1 MRSLHGDAAQTSV
14 MSVVFPQQELM
25 RSLSRKLKVLGEAQ
39 QSLQEDIVENVALG
53 VRVEARVQQ
62 LCQPKQL
69 EKFRTFV
76 GDLDRVL
83 SLLLSLLGRL
93 ARVDNALNSLEDDPA
108 AKERVRVKK
117 AKNKKKALS
126 LSLVFLCEI
135 LKSEFCNHCS
145 LFSANFVREETA
157 AASTAQRRRRTEGK
171 CGETAVSGL

>member
-1 MRSLHGDAAQTSV
+1 
-14 MSVVFPQQELM
+14 M

-108 AKERVRVKK
+108 AKERQTLLEKKQLLLQQHKDAEELKESVERRQCLVYDILSFQLTNDDLDDFTHFVKMK
-117 AKNKKKALS
+117 SS
-126 LSLVFLCEI
+126 LIVEQRNLEDKIKLGEEQLACLMDSLQP
-135 LKSEFCNHCS
+135 KHSRS
-145 LFSANFVREETA
+145 
-157 AASTAQRRRRTEGK
+157 
-171 CGETAVSGL
+171 

>member
-1 MRSLHGDAAQTSV
+1 

-117 AKNKKKALS
+117 AKNKKKS
-126 LSLVFLCEI
+126 VIFI
-135 LKSEFCNHCS
+135 IGIFM
-145 LFSANFVREETA
+145 
-157 AASTAQRRRRTEGK
+157 
-171 CGETAVSGL
+171 

>member
-117 AKNKKKALS
+117 AKNKKKS
-126 LSLVFLCEI
+126 VIFI
-135 LKSEFCNHCS
+135 IGIFM
-145 LFSANFVREETA
+145 
-157 AASTAQRRRRTEGK
+157 
-171 CGETAVSGL
+171 